1 MQNNDREKNNFIMPA
16 EWEKHSAT
24 WLAWPYDETT
34 FPKRVAIIEKRYCEI
49 IKALTEGEKVEL
61 LVLDE
66 NTKNRVKDILSNF
79 KIDLSQVNFH
89 ISNYADVWIRDYG
102 PIFLYGKNNSLA
114 WVKAEYNAY
123 GKPEDPFYAD
133 LLKDNNVFNSITPTG
148 EKFNLRMVLE
158 GGSIEVDGKGNL
170 ITTEQCLLNPNR
182 NPSLTK
188 QEIEQNL
195 IKYLG
200 VKNVIWLNRGLT
212 NDHTD
217 GHVDDITRFVAPGK
231 ILTCYEDDT
240 LDENYEIL
248 KENYEILS
256 KLSFEIIKLPM
267 PHMNYD
273 DGAKAPVSYANFY
286 IGNKTVLVPTF
297 NDINDKKALDIIQS
311 CFLDHKVIGIDCRD
325 IIYGGGALHCITQQQ
340 PV

>member
-1 MQNNDREKNNFIMPA
+1 MPSSKQVENNFIMPA

-34 FPKRVAIIEKRYCEI
+34 FPKRVAIVEEKYCEI
-49 IKALTEGEKVEL
+49 IKVLTETEKIEL

-66 NTKNRVKDILSNF
+66 KTKNRVKDIFSNLR
-79 KIDLSQVNFH
+79 IDLSQVNFH
-89 ISNYADVWIRDYG
+89 VSNYADVWIRDYG
-102 PIFLYGKNNSLA
+102 PVFLYGIDNSLA
-114 WVKAEYNAY
+114 WIKAEYNAY
-123 GKPEDPFYAD
+123 GKATDPFYAD
-133 LLKDNNVFNSITPTG
+133 LLKDNDVFNSITPIG
-148 EKFNLRMVLE
+148 EKFNLKMVLE
-158 GGSIEVDGKGNL
+158 GGSIEVDGQGNL
-170 ITTEQCLLNPNR
+170 ITTEQCLLNSNR
-182 NPSLTK
+182 NPNLTK
-188 QEIEQNL
+188 EQIEKNL
-195 IKYLG
+195 KKYFG
-200 VKNVIWLNRGLT
+200 VKKIIWLKRGLT

-273 DGAKAPVSYANFY
+273 DGTKAPVSYANFY
-286 IGNKTVLVPTF
+286 ISNKVVLVPTF
-297 NDINDKKALDIIQS
+297 NDANDKRAFEIIKS
-311 CFLDHKVIGIDCRD
+311 CFPDHKIIGTDCRD

-340 PV
+340 PF